1 MALVCKTNPRSEA
14 STSWGVIVSMCSG
27 GFINIQHFSKL
38 TNVSA
43 HTIRYYEK
51 IGVLKHV
58 ARNASGHRFF
68 TSKDIDWIGFVIRL
82 KEMGMSLD
90 NIKLYADLREKG
102 EATSELRKQLLQEHV
117 VILEEKITLES
128 LHLKNI
134 KEKIIHYEHVI
145 NNRLK
150 G

>member
-1 MALVCKTNPRSEA
+1 M
-14 STSWGVIVSMCSG
+14 
-27 GFINIQHFSKL
+27 NIQSFSKL
-38 TNVSA
+38 TSISA

-58 ARNASGHRFF
+58 VRNASGHRFF
-68 TSKDIDWIGFVIRL
+68 TSKDIDWIGFVKRL
-82 KEMGMSLD
+82 KEMGMPLD

-102 EATSELRKQLLQEHV
+102 EVTSELRKQLLQEHV
-117 VILEEKITLES
+117 AILEERIALES

-145 NNRLK
+145 NSELK

>member
-1 MALVCKTNPRSEA
+1 MALVCKTNPRLEA
-14 STSWGVIVSMCSG
+14 STSWGVIVSMCLG

-38 TNVSA
+38 TSISA

-51 IGVLKHV
+51 IGVLKHI

-68 TSKDIDWIGFVIRL
+68 TSKDIDWIGFVKRL
-82 KEMGMSLD
+82 KEMGMPLE

-102 EATSELRKQLLQEHV
+102 ESTSALRKQLLQDHV
-117 VILEEKITLES
+117 VILEEKIALES

-134 KEKIIHYEHVI
+134 KEKIIHYERFI
-145 NNRLK
+145 NDELK

>member
-1 MALVCKTNPRSEA
+1 M
-14 STSWGVIVSMCSG
+14 
-27 GFINIQHFSKL
+27 NIQRFSKL
-38 TNVSA
+38 TNISA

-68 TSKDIDWIGFVIRL
+68 TSKDIDWIGFVKRL
-82 KEMGMSLD
+82 KEMGMPLD

-102 EATSELRKQLLQEHV
+102 DVTSELRKQLLQEHV
-117 VILEEKITLES
+117 AILEERIALES

-134 KEKIIHYEHVI
+134 KEKIIHYEHFI
-145 NNRLK
+145 NSKLK

>member
-1 MALVCKTNPRSEA
+1 
-14 STSWGVIVSMCSG
+14 MCLG
-27 GFINIQHFSKL
+27 GFINIQSFSKL
-38 TNVSA
+38 TSISA

-58 ARNASGHRFF
+58 TRNASGHRFF
-68 TSKDIDWIGFVIRL
+68 TSKDIDWIGFVKRL
-82 KEMGMSLD
+82 KEMGMPLD

-102 EATSELRKQLLQEHV
+102 EVTSELRKQLLQEHV
-117 VILEEKITLES
+117 AILEERITLES

-134 KEKIIHYEHVI
+134 KEKIIHYERFI
-145 NNRLK
+145 NSELK

>member
-1 MALVCKTNPRSEA
+1 MILTQHFSLVNM
-14 STSWGVIVSMCSG
+14 GVMCLG
-27 GFINIQHFSKL
+27 GFINIQSFSKL
-38 TNVSA
+38 TGVSA

-82 KEMGMSLD
+82 KEMGMPLD

-102 EATSELRKQLLQEHV
+102 ESTSQQRKQLLQEHV
-117 VILEEKITLES
+117 LILEEKIALES
-128 LHLKNI
+128 LHLNKI
-134 KEKIIHYEHVI
+134 KEKIIYYEDVI
-145 NNRLK
+145 NNKLNT
-150 G
+150 

>member
-1 MALVCKTNPRSEA
+1 MHKKCPLKWYKITPHIRS
-14 STSWGVIVSMCSG
+14 VMCLG
-27 GFINIQHFSKL
+27 DFMNIKSFSKL
-38 TNVSA
+38 TSISA

-58 ARNASGHRFF
+58 GRNASGHRFF
-68 TSKDIDWIGFVIRL
+68 TSKDIDWIGFIKRL

-102 EATSELRKQLLQEHV
+102 EVTSELRKQLLQEHV
-117 VILEEKITLES
+117 AILEERIALES

-145 NNRLK
+145 NSELK